1 MNAPV
6 ISIERVDSIPVILY
20 TLQKTGF
27 MDLLNEAFPAHKN
40 WDGLPIGET
49 VAVWICYLLT
59 QHDHRMCKV
68 EGWIRSRGQIFRGFF
83 KKPIFRKYFTDDRLA
98 RILDKFSIS
107 EDWNAFEMRFNESF
121 IRVYGI
127 EMDRIRIDMTT
138 ANSGGIVTKDGII
151 QFGKTNDDPDRP
163 QIKIALATLDPLG
176 IPLTVNVVPGNS
188 ADDPLYVPIIQRIF
202 TYTAKKGLLFLG
214 DCKMGAILTRGFVA
228 MNEAYYVC
236 PLSEVSH
243 SSEATSKAKQ
253 SFSESNGSFMP
264 VFREYENGE
273 IKCIAEGFEETI
285 GRSAEFDGKI
295 ISWSER
301 LVYAKSFVHEKK
313 ELAKL
318 DSGIE
323 RAREEILRMNIRKQG
338 KKVFQN
344 LTEVQEK
351 VDAILKKYDVQEV
364 LSVSIEETSITK
376 PTGKY
381 GNKPER
387 TIVST
392 LFHVTPHVEES
403 AYLKAK
409 ELFGWR
415 VYATNKSA
423 EDLSFENVVLSYR
436 DQFIIEH
443 EFHRLKG
450 VCLSL
455 TPIYIQK
462 DNRIDGLV
470 KFLTI
475 ALRVLG
481 LLEIPL
487 HNSIKKRGT
496 SLDGLFE
503 YNSKKSLDKPKAER
517 VLEFFNEIHLS
528 TVKVGKKIYY
538 TITGL
543 SDKHREI
550 LALMNIGIV
559 VYEMFGTI
567 QESDL

>member
-1 MNAPV
+1 MSAPV
-6 ISIERVDSIPVILY
+6 ILIEHIGSIPLILNA
-20 TLQKTGF
+20 LQKTGF
-27 MDLLNEAFPAHKN
+27 IDLVNEAFPAHKN
-40 WDGLPIGET
+40 WEGLPIGET
-49 VAVWICYLLT
+49 VAIWICYLLT
-59 QHDHRMCKV
+59 RNDHRMCKV
-68 EGWIRSRGQIFRGFF
+68 EGWIRSRGQIFRVFF
-83 KKPIFRKYFTDDRLA
+83 KKPIFKKYFTDDRLA
-98 RILDKFSIS
+98 RILDKFSVS

-151 QFGKTNDDPDRP
+151 QFGKTKDDPDRP

-253 SFSESNGSFMP
+253 SFSESNGSFTP

>member
-1 MNAPV
+1 MSAPV
-6 ISIERVDSIPVILY
+6 ILIEHIGSIPLILN

-27 MDLLNEAFPAHKN
+27 IDLVNEAFPAHKN
-40 WDGLPIGET
+40 WEGLPIGET
-49 VAVWICYLLT
+49 VAIWICYLLT
-59 QHDHRMCKV
+59 RNDHRMCKV
-68 EGWIRSRGQIFRGFF
+68 EGWIRSRGQIFRVFF
-83 KKPIFRKYFTDDRLA
+83 KKPIFKKYFTDDRLA
-98 RILDKFSIS
+98 RILDKFSVS

>member
-1 MNAPV
+1 MSAPK
-6 ISIERVDSIPVILY
+6 ISIERIGSIPLILN
-20 TLQKTGF
+20 TLKKSGF
-27 MDLLNEAFPAHKN
+27 IDLVNEEFPTHKN
-40 WDGLPIGET
+40 WEGLPIGET
-49 VAVWICYLLT
+49 VAIWICYLLT
-59 QHDHRMCKV
+59 RNDHRMCKV
-68 EGWIRSRGQIFRGFF
+68 EGWIRPRGQIFREFF
-83 KKPIFRKYFTDDRLA
+83 KKPIFQKYFSDDRLA
-98 RILDKFSIS
+98 RILDKFSVS
-107 EDWNAFEMRFNESF
+107 EDWNTFEMRFNETF

-127 EMDRIRIDMTT
+127 DMDLIRIDMTT
-138 ANSGGIVTKDGII
+138 ANSGGIVTEDGIL
-151 QFGKTNDDPDRP
+151 QFGNAKDDPDRP
-163 QIKIALATLDPLG
+163 QIKIGLATMDSLG
-176 IPLTVNVVPGNS
+176 IPYTVSVVPGNS
-188 ADDPLYVPIIQRIF
+188 ADDPLYVPIIQRVLK
-202 TYTAKKGLLFLG
+202 YAAKKGLLFLG

-228 MNEAYYVC
+228 MNDAYYVC

-243 SSEATSKAKQ
+243 SSEAILTAKQ
-253 SFSESNGSFMP
+253 SFSECNGSFTR

-273 IKCIAEGFEETI
+273 IKCIAEGFEKTI
-285 GRSAEFDGKI
+285 SRSTQVDGTS

-301 LVYAKSFVHEKK
+301 LVYAKSFAHEKK

-318 DSGIE
+318 DLSIK
-323 RAREEILRMNIRKQG
+323 RAYDEILLMNVRKQG
-338 KKVFQN
+338 KKVLQN

-351 VDAILKKYDVQEV
+351 VDTILKKYKVHDM
-364 LSVSIEETSITK
+364 LDVSIEETSTTDTK
-376 PTGKY
+376 SKN

-392 LFHVTPHVEES
+392 LFHVTPHLEES
-403 AYLKAK
+403 AYQKAK

-455 TPIYIQK
+455 TPIYLQK

-487 HNSIKKRGT
+487 HNSIKKRGS
-496 SLDGLFE
+496 SLDGLFD
-503 YNSKKSLDKPKAER
+503 YNPKKSLDKPKAER
-517 VLEFFNEIHLS
+517 VLELFDEIHLS
-528 TVKVGKKIYY
+528 TVRVRKKKYF

-550 LALMNIGIV
+550 LALMDVGIG
-559 VYEMFGTI
+559 VYERFGTI

>member
-1 MNAPV
+1 MSAPV
-6 ISIERVDSIPVILY
+6 ILIEHIGSIPLILN

-27 MDLLNEAFPAHKN
+27 IDLVNEAFPAHKN
-40 WDGLPIGET
+40 WEGLPIGET
-49 VAVWICYLLT
+49 VAIWICYLLT
-59 QHDHRMCKV
+59 RNDHRMCKV
-68 EGWIRSRGQIFRGFF
+68 EGWIRSRGQIFRVFF
-83 KKPIFRKYFTDDRLA
+83 KKPIFKKYFTDDRLA
-98 RILDKFSIS
+98 RILDKFSVS

-151 QFGKTNDDPDRP
+151 QFGKTKDDPDRP

-253 SFSESNGSFMP
+253 SFSESNGSFTP

-285 GRSAEFDGKI
+285 SRSAEFDGKI

-487 HNSIKKRGT
+487 RNSIKKRGT

>member
-6 ISIERVDSIPVILY
+6 ISIERVGNIPVILY

-27 MDLLNEAFPAHKN
+27 IDLLNEAFPAHKN

-68 EGWIRSRGQIFRGFF
+68 EGWIRSRGQIFRVFF
-83 KKPIFRKYFTDDRLA
+83 KKPIFKKYFTDDRLA
-98 RILDKFSIS
+98 KVLDKFSVS
-107 EDWNAFEMRFNESF
+107 EDWNTFENRFNESF

-127 EMDRIRIDMTT
+127 EPDCIRIDMTT
-138 ANSGGIVTKDGII
+138 ANSGGIVTDEGIL
-151 QFGKTNDDPDRP
+151 QFGNTKDDPNRP
-163 QIKIALATLDPLG
+163 QVKIALATLDPLG
-176 IPLTVNVVPGNS
+176 IPLTVMVVPGNS
-188 ADDPLYVPIIQRIF
+188 ADDPLYVPIIKRIF
-202 TYTAKKGLLFLG
+202 ASTAKKGLLFLG
-214 DCKMGAILTRGFVA
+214 DCKMGAILTRCFVA
-228 MNEAYYVC
+228 MNGSYYVC

-243 SSEATSKAKQ
+243 SSEAISKAKQ
-253 SFSESNGSFMP
+253 SFSESNGLFTP

-285 GRSAEFDGKI
+285 IRSIQVDEKI

-318 DSGIE
+318 DSDIE

-344 LTEVQEK
+344 LTEVQAK
-351 VDAILKKYDVQEV
+351 VDSILKKYNVRDVF
-364 LSVSIEETSITK
+364 SVSIEETSIPEPK
-376 PTGKY
+376 GKY
-381 GNKPER
+381 GNKPQRIIE
-387 TIVST
+387 SS
-392 LFHVTPHVEES
+392 LFRVTPHVEGS
-403 AYLKAK
+403 AYQKAK
-409 ELFGWR
+409 VLFGWR
-415 VYATNKSA
+415 VYATNKAA

-481 LLEIPL
+481 LLEIPI
-487 HNSIKKRGT
+487 HNSIKKRGA

-503 YNSKKSLDKPKAER
+503 YNPKKSLDKPKAER
-517 VLEFFNEIHLS
+517 ILEFFDDIHLS
-528 TVKVGKKIYY
+528 TVEIGDQIYH

-543 SDKHREI
+543 SAKHLEI
-550 LALMNIGIV
+550 LALMGIGIEA
-559 VYEMFGTI
+559 YEILGKI
-567 QESDL
+567 QQSEI